1 MTSKL
6 TIQQSQIDK
15 MRDIRRQRI
24 EQLKERAET
33 ITLSR
38 LPRGKSYKAIAI
50 SVDASN
56 VPIETDV
63 VDAVAIRCAD
73 SNGEVYFQDIVPT
86 DGPVGAIQDFLD
98 DLFNQVPVLDNLLT
112 KMQATSWQ
120 KLADFQVAQ
129 GRSDLDRFV
138 MELLEWGSLVALAEN
153 SSQTILLKDGM
164 LRGKA
169 IKPQGGLLENLRV
182 YFENNCRANGN
193 FLIGI
198 AKESSVLEKN
208 KVLLRYVD
216 GFGDNVSFYL
226 KIPHDILEETYGWRY
241 LASDII
247 WGDLYFVRVQPHAS
261 GRVMTI
267 EVPTFLEDRL
277 DDVLRILADF
287 KVRSL
292 PDRFRGLPDPVACAH
307 ENTNLLMN
315 FGKSIEKEIMR

>member
-1 MTSKL
+1 MESKL
-6 TIQQSQIDK
+6 TIPQAQIDK
-15 MRDIRRQRI
+15 MRSIREKRLEELR
-24 EQLKERAET
+24 KRAES

-63 VDAVAIRCAD
+63 IDAVALRCAD
-73 SNGEVYFQDIVPT
+73 SNGEVYFQNIVPT
-86 DGPVGAIQDFLD
+86 DGPILEIRDFLD
-98 DLFNQVPVLDNLLT
+98 GLFSQVPVLRNLLL
-112 KMQATSWQ
+112 KMNAPSWEA
-120 KLADFQVAQ
+120 LADFNVAQ

-138 MELLEWGSLVALAEN
+138 MELLEWGSLVSLAET

-169 IKPQGGLLENLRV
+169 IKPQGEYLSNLRLF
-182 YFENNCRANGN
+182 FEDNCRSHGN

-208 KVLLRYVD
+208 KVLLRYVK
-216 GFGDNVSFYL
+216 GFTDNQSFYL
-226 KIPHDILEETYGWRY
+226 KIPKDILEGTYGWRY

-261 GRVMTI
+261 ARVMTI
-267 EVPTFLEDRL
+267 EVPTFLEERL
-277 DDVLRILADF
+277 DDVLRILVDF
-287 KVRSL
+287 RVRSL

-315 FGKSIEKEIMR
+315 FGKSIEREIMR